1 MQHKDIIR
9 SALTLTVLT
18 ISAAALLIWT
28 AQFSQERRTHAH
40 NDYRL
45 KVIAEAFPAGFDNDP
60 FEESAQRADGDTV
73 YPLYRNDNLIGYAI
87 ETVAADGYSGDIHLL
102 ITLDENHRIISVR
115 ALSHRETPGLGDR
128 IDAINGWMSH
138 FNGMH
143 SESGDADWK
152 LASDGGHLS
161 NLTGASITARAV
173 RNRVRMAL
181 SQNDKRQEQ

>member
-1 MQHKDIIR
+1 MQHKGIIR
-9 SALTLTVLT
+9 AALILTVLT

-28 AQFSQERRTHAH
+28 AQLSQERRTHAH

-60 FEESAQRADGDTV
+60 VKESTQHVGGDTI
-73 YPLYRNDNLIGYAI
+73 YPLYRNDNLTGYAI
-87 ETVAADGYSGDIHLL
+87 ETVATDGYSGDIHLL
-102 ITLDENHRIISVR
+102 IALDKNHTIISVR

-128 IDAINGWMSH
+128 IDAINGWISN

-143 SESGDADWK
+143 SESDDADWK
-152 LASDGGHLS
+152 LIGDGGRLD